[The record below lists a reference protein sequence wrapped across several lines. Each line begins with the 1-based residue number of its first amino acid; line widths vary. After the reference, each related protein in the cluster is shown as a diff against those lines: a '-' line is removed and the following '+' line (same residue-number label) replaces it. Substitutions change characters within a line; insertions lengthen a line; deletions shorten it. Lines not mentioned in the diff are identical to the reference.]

1 MKFDITR
8 LGYDTRQVDSFIN
21 KMILENEKTMSEQK
35 DRIFALRQEIEQS
48 KEKLTKYTAKESN
61 ISSALLIA
69 VDKAKQ
75 IEEGSK
81 RIYELEIKRLR
92 LLFNKYKT
100 FLDDLI
106 ENNSDVTSIATTRQL
121 IEEFKQSIN
130 ETLSNNFSVPIKNI
144 SAYDPMRALLDKM
157 NQHMASKNNVEK
169 LQIKTTK
176 IDYVDNE
183 GSGSF
188 EKTQIKPITNINLN
202 KADKFENLVDKFLET
217 DSEQD
222 NALVNRLFAQSGFD
236 LKEAVN
242 PTEDL
247 EEIMKYFDFYNDD
260 TK

>member
-1 MKFDITR
+1 MRFNITKP
-8 LGYDTRQVDSFIN
+8 GYDIKEVDSFIN
-21 KMILENEKTMSEQK
+21 KMALDNEKTMSEQK
-35 DRIFALRQEIEQS
+35 DRIFALRQELEQT
-48 KEKLTKYTAKESN
+48 KEKLFKYSAKESN

-106 ENNSDVTSIATTRQL
+106 ENNSDVTSIATTKQL

-130 ETLSNNFSVPIKNI
+130 DTLSNNFSVPIKTI

-157 NQHMASKNNVEK
+157 NQHIASRNTAESVQLKSTKFDYMDNDGAITYEKN
-169 LQIKTTK
+169 
-176 IDYVDNE
+176 
-183 GSGSF
+183 
-188 EKTQIKPITNINLN
+188 QIKPISKINLT
-202 KADKFENLVDKFLET
+202 KSDKFENLVDKFLET
-217 DSEQD
+217 DGEED
-222 NALVNRLFAQSGFD
+222 NALASRLFAQSGFD

-247 EEIMKYFDFYNDD
+247 EEIMKYFDFYNDEQ
-260 TK
+260 K